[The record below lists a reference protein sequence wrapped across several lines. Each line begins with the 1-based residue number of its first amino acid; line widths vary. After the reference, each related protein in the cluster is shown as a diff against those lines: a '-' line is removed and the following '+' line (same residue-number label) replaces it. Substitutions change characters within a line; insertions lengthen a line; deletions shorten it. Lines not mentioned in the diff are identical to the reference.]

1 MAIDKFEGNLTELV
15 KVRGVDSLNTS
26 VIGEYFLVYT
36 VSDSSGNSAIVDY
49 RKVIVTEESDMIL
62 TITGFNE
69 NRITINFQ
77 SDKNSKYILQV
88 SNDLKIW
95 LELNAIEGTGNEIQL
110 IQDIDKSKINGEY
123 YRILRV
129 LP

>member
-1 MAIDKFEGNLTELV
+1 MT
-15 KVRGVDSLNTS
+15 
-26 VIGEYFLVYT
+26 
-36 VSDSSGNSAIVDY
+36 
-49 RKVIVTEESDMIL
+49 L

-77 SDKNSKYILQV
+77 SEKISKYILQV
-88 SNDLKIW
+88 SNDLKNW
-95 LELNAIEGTGNEIQL
+95 LEFDAIEGTGNEIQL